1 MGDPQTKF
9 PEPAQYGHAHSE
21 RRNTAGDSLGGAR
34 RSIPTDVAKAP
45 SVRLEPRAS
54 RTHAVACIQI
64 ASVVGALFIS
74 QTGSAQAQECAP
86 EITENRRAQIEH
98 NGDAGIW
105 FALPVA
111 RCLLR
116 DVGDLTVARSDVR
129 LLRERL
135 TIRDDQITSMRA
147 AHERTLQIEQR
158 SDEAIDLATTA
169 AREAT
174 ADANHERSLRW
185 VWFGIG
191 VAVVVVIEV
200 VAILI
205 FSEVTP

>member
-1 MGDPQTKF
+1 MQAYSIRMGSQT
-9 PEPAQYGHAHSE
+9 GRIH
-21 RRNTAGDSLGGAR
+21 T
-34 RSIPTDVAKAP
+34 VA
-45 SVRLEPRAS
+45 L
-54 RTHAVACIQI
+54 IQI
-64 ASVVGALFIS
+64 ASIIGALFIS
-74 QTGSAQAQECAP
+74 QAVQAQECAP

-105 FALPVA
+105 FAMPIA

-147 AHERTLQIEQR
+147 AHELTLEGEQRTDEVIEQV
-158 SDEAIDLATTA
+158 TTA